1 MARIKYET
9 AYAFLDKE
17 PYRDSSNFYSTGS
30 AIYSYGM
37 CLAHW
42 EGDEIVYDYP
52 ARTIHSNGKG
62 RIYSATTNM
71 HMIALESVV
80 PRP

>member
-9 AYAFLDKE
+9 AEAFREHK
-17 PYRDSSNFYSTGS
+17 PYQDSSNFYSTGN
-30 AIYSYGM
+30 AIYSYAK

-42 EGDEIVYDYP
+42 EEDEIVYDYS

-71 HMIALESVV
+71 HMIALESVI
-80 PRP
+80 PRS